1 MTNGDIDMIATSA
14 NDIKRLRE
22 ETSCGVI
29 DCKKALEES
38 NGDFNKAKEFLRKRG
53 LEMAAKK
60 SDRVAKEGRV
70 ETYIHN
76 GNKIGV
82 LVEVNCETDFVARSE
97 DFCKFAREVA
107 LHIAA
112 SNPKYIKKE
121 DVPADILSRE
131 ADQEAFIKA
140 NCLLA
145 QPFVKDPSKSIQDLL
160 NELVAKIGE
169 NTVVSHFARF
179 KVGE

>member
-1 MTNGDIDMIATSA
+1 MMATTA
-14 NDIKRLRE
+14 DDIKRLRE

-29 DCKKALEES
+29 DCKKALDEAK
-38 NGDFNKAKEFLRKRG
+38 GDFAKAKEFLRKRG

-60 SDRVAKEGRV
+60 SDRLAKEGRV
-70 ETYIHN
+70 EAYIHH

-82 LVEVNCETDFVARSE
+82 VVEVNCETDFVARNE
-97 DFCKFAREVA
+97 DFCKFTREVA

-112 SNPKYIKKE
+112 LNPKYIKKD
-121 DVPADILSRE
+121 DVPADVLAKE
-131 ADQEAFIKA
+131 ADKEAFYKA

-145 QPFVKDPSKSIQDLL
+145 QAYVKDPGKNIQDLL

-169 NTVVSHFARF
+169 NIMVGRF
-179 KVGE
+179 IRYKVGE

>member
-1 MTNGDIDMIATSA
+1 MMATAS
-14 NDIKRLRE
+14 DIKRLRE

-38 NGDFNKAKEFLRKRG
+38 KGDVNKAKELLRKRG

-70 ETYIHN
+70 ESYIHN

-82 LVEVNCETDFVARSE
+82 VVEVNCETDFVARNE
-97 DFCKFAREVA
+97 DFCKFTRDVA
-107 LHIAA
+107 MHIAA
-112 SNPKYIKKE
+112 MNPE
-121 DVPADILSRE
+121 NVQA
-131 ADQEAFIKA
+131 
-140 NCLLA
+140 LLA
-145 QPFVKDPSKSIQDLL
+145 QPFVKDASKSIQDLL

-169 NTVVSHFARF
+169 NILVGRF
-179 KVGE
+179 IRYKVGE

>member
-1 MTNGDIDMIATSA
+1 MMATTA
-14 NDIKRLRE
+14 DDIKRLRE

-29 DCKKALEES
+29 DCKKALEEAK
-38 NGDFNKAKEFLRKRG
+38 GDFTKAKELLRKRG

-60 SDRVAKEGRV
+60 SDRVVKEGRV
-70 ETYIHN
+70 EAYIHN

-82 LVEVNCETDFVARSE
+82 IVEVNCETDFVARSE
-97 DFCKFAREVA
+97 DFCKFTRDLS

-112 SNPKYIKKE
+112 VNPKYIKKE
-121 DVPADILSRE
+121 DVPADILAKE
-131 ADQEAFIKA
+131 ADKEAFIKA

-145 QPFVKDPSKSIQDLL
+145 QPFVKDPSKSIHDLL
-160 NELVAKIGE
+160 NELVSKIGE
-169 NTVVSHFARF
+169 NTVISRFARY

>member
-1 MTNGDIDMIATSA
+1 MTLATA

-38 NGDFNKAKEFLRKRG
+38 QGDFTKAKDFLRKRG

-60 SDRVAKEGRV
+60 SDRMAKEGRV
-70 ETYIHN
+70 EAYVHN

-82 LVEVNCETDFVARSE
+82 MVEVNCETDFVARSE
-97 DFCKFAREVA
+97 DFGRFTRDVA

-112 SNPKYIKKE
+112 LNPKYAKSQ
-121 DVPADILSRE
+121 DVPADVL
-131 ADQEAFIKA
+131 AQQEDKDAFIKA
-140 NCLLA
+140 NCLLSQA
-145 QPFVKDPSKSIQDLL
+145 YVKDPGKNVQDLL

-169 NTVVSHFARF
+169 NIVVGRF
-179 KVGE
+179 VRYKLGE

>member
-1 MTNGDIDMIATSA
+1 MMATTA
-14 NDIKRLRE
+14 DDIKRLRE

-29 DCKKALEES
+29 DCKKALEAAQ
-38 NGDFNKAKEFLRKRG
+38 GDFNKAKELLRKRG

-70 ETYIHN
+70 EAYIHN

-82 LVEVNCETDFVARSE
+82 VVEVNCETDFVARSE
-97 DFCKFAREVA
+97 DFIKFTRDIA

-112 SNPKYIKKE
+112 VNPKYIKKE
-121 DVPADILSRE
+121 DVPADVLAKE
-131 ADQEAFIKA
+131 ADKEAFYKA
-140 NCLLA
+140 NCLLVQA
-145 QPFVKDPSKSIQDLL
+145 YVKDPGKSIQDLL

-169 NTVVSHFARF
+169 NIIISRF
-179 KVGE
+179 VRYKVGE